1 MSAAATAAVAPAPV
15 PSENPELGL
24 SFKPQLGRGRA
35 LVVDDNEDIAD
46 MLAAVL
52 RHAGYNVSTAYSGPA
67 ALAEAFASHF
77 DIVISDIGMPGM
89 NGYELARA
97 LREMPG
103 YASVPI
109 VAVTGY
115 AMYDD
120 RDRALEAGFNDHISK
135 PIDPVTLTRAVYGI
149 RGH

>member
-1 MSAAATAAVAPAPV
+1 MSAAVALAPAL
-15 PSENPELGL
+15 SETPQAEPA
-24 SFKPQLGRGRA
+24 FKPQLCKGRA

-67 ALAEAFASHF
+67 ALEEAFASHF
-77 DIVISDIGMPGM
+77 DIIVSDIGMPGM
-89 NGYELARA
+89 NGYELARV
-97 LREMPG
+97 LREMPE
-103 YASVPI
+103 YKSVPM

-120 RDRALEAGFNDHISK
+120 RDRALEAGFNEHLSK
-135 PIDPVTLTRAVYGI
+135 PIDPVSLTQAVYGI